1 MFELFMLL
9 KLNIYQK
16 ACLEADGQQLVSFN
30 FLEVLPLLNVSIK
43 RYLVLTVIRNYHQVD
58 MSYINLIRLY
68 GQYKL
73 DNLKIVGRGKQK
85 TYFHVKT

>member
-58 MSYINLIRLY
+58 MSYINL
-68 GQYKL
+68 
-73 DNLKIVGRGKQK
+73 NLTI
-85 TYFHVKT
+85 